1 MNSKE
6 KGRFGERAAAQYL
19 TEHGYHI
26 RERNFRSRHGE
37 IDLVAD
43 DGETLV
49 FVEVKSR
56 AGSRPAEA
64 VNFTKQQ
71 RFIFTARYYLARTP
85 TKLKTRLDIVEVFFI
100 EADGEM
106 RVLKI
111 NHIENAFGVRR

>member
-1 MNSKE
+1 MNTKE

-43 DGETLV
+43 DGETLI
-49 FVEVKSR
+49 FVEVKAR
-56 AGSRPAEA
+56 AGARPAEA
-64 VNFTKQQ
+64 VNYTKQR
-71 RFIFTARYYLARTP
+71 RFIFTARYYLAKTP
-85 TKLKTRLDIVEVFFI
+85 TKLKTRLDIVEVFFT
-100 EADGEM
+100 EAQNEL

-111 NHIENAFGVRR
+111 NHIENAFGAGR